1 MILEAKQQHRMLVEV
16 AHALGPDLV
25 KQVTFVGGC
34 TTALLLTDE
43 VTAEQVRHT
52 DDVDLIVHV
61 ISYANYHALQEEL
74 NKRGFKI
81 VAPNNDD
88 DIPICAM
95 QLNEL
100 RVDIMPDDESIL
112 GFSNRWYKEAMENSF
127 DYQLNENITI
137 KLVSPDYFVATKLEA
152 WLGRGKG
159 DALTSRDIEDIINLI
174 DGREELISEL
184 SNSSGAVKAFISK
197 QLCHLLK
204 DSNFEYAV
212 SSQSNNSPERESI
225 IFERIEEIVK
235 RTSC

>member
-1 MILEAKQQHRMLVEV
+1 MEAKQQHRMLVEV
-16 AHALGPDLV
+16 ARALGPDLV

-43 VTAEQVRHT
+43 LTAEQVRHT

-61 ISYANYHALQEEL
+61 ISYAKYHALQQEL
-74 NKRGFKI
+74 RTRGFKI
-81 VAPNNDD
+81 VAPDLD
-88 DIPICAM
+88 ESIPICAM

-112 GFSNRWYKEAMENSF
+112 GFSNRWYKEAVDNSF
-127 DYQLNENITI
+127 DYQLNDEITI
-137 KLVSPDYFVATKLEA
+137 KLVSPGYFVATKLEA

-174 DGREELISEL
+174 DGREELITEL
-184 SNSSGAVKAFISK
+184 GNSSDTVKAFISEQFS
-197 QLCHLLK
+197 QLIK

-212 SSQSNNSPERESI
+212 SSQSNNSAQRETI
-225 IFERIEEIVK
+225 IFERIEEIIT

>member
-1 MILEAKQQHRMLVEV
+1 MLVEV
-16 AHALGPDLV
+16 ARALGPDLV

-61 ISYANYHALQEEL
+61 ISYAKYHALQQDL
-74 NKRGFKI
+74 RVQGFKI
-81 VAPNNDD
+81 VVPDID
-88 DIPICAM
+88 EDIPICAM

-112 GFSNRWYKEAMENSF
+112 GFSNRWYKEAVDNSF
-127 DYQLNENITI
+127 DYQLNDEITI
-137 KLVSPDYFVATKLEA
+137 KLVSPGYFVATKLEA

-184 SNSSGAVKAFISK
+184 GNSSDAVKAFISE
-197 QLCHLLK
+197 QLRQLLN

-212 SSQSNNSPERESI
+212 SSQSNNSPQREKI
-225 IFERIEEIVK
+225 IFERIEEIIS

>member
-1 MILEAKQQHRMLVEV
+1 MEAKQQYRMLIEV
-16 AHALGPDLV
+16 AHALGADLL

-43 VTAEQVRHT
+43 VTVEQVRHT

-61 ISYANYHALQEEL
+61 ISYAKYSALQEKLQE
-74 NKRGFKI
+74 RGFKI
-81 VAPNNDD
+81 VAPDEDD
-88 DIPICAM
+88 NIPICAM
-95 QLNEL
+95 KLNEL

-112 GFSNRWYKEAMENSF
+112 GFSNRWYKEAIENSF
-127 DYQLNENITI
+127 EYQLNENITI

-174 DGREELISEL
+174 DGREELLNEL
-184 SNSSGAVKAFISK
+184 SNSSNTVKTFVSE
-197 QLCHLLK
+197 QLRLLLD

-212 SSQSNNSPERESI
+212 SSQSNNSPQRENI
-225 IFERIEEIVK
+225 IFERIETIIA

>member
-1 MILEAKQQHRMLVEV
+1 MEAKQQQHMLVEV
-16 AHALGPDLV
+16 ARALGPDLV
-25 KQVTFVGGC
+25 QQVTFVGGC

-61 ISYANYHALQEEL
+61 ISYAKYHALQQEL
-74 NKRGFKI
+74 TARGFRI
-81 VAPNNDD
+81 VAPDID
-88 DIPICAM
+88 EDIPICAM
-95 QLNEL
+95 RLNEL

-112 GFSNRWYKEAMENSF
+112 GFSNRWYKEAVDNAI
-127 DYQLNENITI
+127 DYHLNDEITI
-137 KLVSPDYFVATKLEA
+137 KLVSPAYFIATKLEA

-174 DGREELISEL
+174 DGREELSSEL
-184 SNSSGAVKAFISK
+184 GSLPDTAKAFISD
-197 QLCHLLK
+197 QLSQLLQ

-212 SSQSNNSPERESI
+212 SSQSNNSSQRETI
-225 IFERIEEIVK
+225 IFERIEEIIS

>member
-1 MILEAKQQHRMLVEV
+1 MDVKQQHRMLIEV
-16 AHALGPDLV
+16 ARALGSDLV

-43 VTAEQVRHT
+43 VTEEQVRHT

-61 ISYANYHALQEEL
+61 ISYAKYHALQDEL
-74 NKRGFKI
+74 KKRGFRI
-81 VAPNNDD
+81 VAPNADE

-100 RVDIMPDDESIL
+100 RVDIMPDDESVL
-112 GFSNRWYKEAMENSF
+112 GFSNRWYKAAMENAF
-127 DYQLNENITI
+127 DYQLNDDITI

-159 DALTSRDIEDIINLI
+159 DALTSRDIEDIISLI
-174 DGREELISEL
+174 DGREELIDDL
-184 SNSSGAVKAFISK
+184 SHSSDEVKAFISEQFS
-197 QLCHLLK
+197 QLLD

-212 SSQSNNSPERESI
+212 SSQSNSSQQREDI
-225 IFERIEEIVK
+225 IFERIEEIIK
-235 RTSC
+235 RTTC

>member
-1 MILEAKQQHRMLVEV
+1 MEAKQQHHMLVEV
-16 AHALGPDLV
+16 ARALGPDLV
-25 KQVTFVGGC
+25 QQVTFVGGC

-61 ISYANYHALQEEL
+61 ISYAKYHALQQEL
-74 NKRGFKI
+74 MARGFRI
-81 VAPNNDD
+81 VAPDID
-88 DIPICAM
+88 EDIPICAM
-95 QLNEL
+95 RLNEL

-112 GFSNRWYKEAMENSF
+112 GFSNRWYKEAVDNAF
-127 DYQLNENITI
+127 DYQLNDEITI
-137 KLVSPDYFVATKLEA
+137 KLVSPAYFIATKLEA

-174 DGREELISEL
+174 DGREELSSEL
-184 SNSSGAVKAFISK
+184 GNLPDTAKAFISD
-197 QLCHLLK
+197 QLSQLLQ

-212 SSQSNNSPERESI
+212 SSQSNNSSQRETI
-225 IFERIEEIVK
+225 IFERIEEIIS

>member
-1 MILEAKQQHRMLVEV
+1 MEAKQQQRMLVEV
-16 AHALGPDLV
+16 AGALGPDLV

-61 ISYANYHALQEEL
+61 ISYASYHALQEKLKE
-74 NKRGFKI
+74 KGFKI
-81 VAPNNDD
+81 VAPDKD
-88 DIPICAM
+88 EDIPICAM

-100 RVDIMPDDESIL
+100 RVDIMPDDEAIL
-112 GFSNRWYKEAMENSF
+112 GFSNRWYKEAMENAF
-127 DYQLNENITI
+127 DYQLNEDIII
-137 KLVSPDYFVATKLEA
+137 KLVSPVYFIATKLEA
-152 WLGRGKG
+152 WLGRGQG

-184 SNSSGAVKAFISK
+184 GSAPDAVKAFISE
-197 QLCHLLK
+197 QLSQLLS
-204 DSNFEYAV
+204 DTNFEYAV
-212 SSQSNNSPERESI
+212 SSQSNSSSQREKI
-225 IFERIEEIVK
+225 IFDRIEEIVT

>member
-1 MILEAKQQHRMLVEV
+1 MEATQQHRMLVKV
-16 AHALGPDLV
+16 ARALGADLV
-25 KQVTFVGGC
+25 NQVTFVGGC

-61 ISYANYHALQEEL
+61 ISYTKYYALQEEL
-74 NKRGFKI
+74 QRKGFKI
-81 VAPNNDD
+81 TAPDPD
-88 DIPICAM
+88 EDIPICAM

-112 GFSNRWYKEAMENSF
+112 GFSNRWYKKAMQNAI
-127 DYQLNENITI
+127 DYRLSEDITI

-174 DGREELISEL
+174 DGREELIDEL
-184 SNSSGAVKAFISK
+184 SNTADAVKAFISE
-197 QLCHLLK
+197 QFSRLLE

-212 SSQSNNSPERESI
+212 SSQSNNNPQRERI
-225 IFERIEEIVK
+225 IFERIEEIVA

>member
-1 MILEAKQQHRMLVEV
+1 MEAKQQYRMLVEV
-16 AHALGPDLV
+16 ALALGPDLL

-61 ISYANYHALQEEL
+61 ISYAKYHALQEEL
-74 NKRGFKI
+74 NNRGFKI
-81 VAPNNDD
+81 VAPDED
-88 DIPICAM
+88 EDIPICAM
-95 QLNEL
+95 RLNEL

-112 GFSNRWYKEAMENSF
+112 GFSNRWYKEAMDNAF
-127 DYQLNENITI
+127 NYQLNDDII
-137 KLVSPDYFVATKLEA
+137 IRIVSPEYFVATKLEA

-174 DGREELISEL
+174 DGREELMSEL
-184 SNSSGAVKAFISK
+184 GNASYAVKAFISEQFS
-197 QLCHLLK
+197 QLL
-204 DSNFEYAV
+204 DDINFEYAV
-212 SSQSNNSPERESI
+212 SSQSNNSSQRERV
-225 IFERIEEIVK
+225 IFERIEEIVT

>member
-1 MILEAKQQHRMLVEV
+1 MEAKQQHRMLVEV
-16 AHALGPDLV
+16 ALALGSDLV

-61 ISYANYHALQEEL
+61 ISYTKYNALQEEL
-74 NKRGFKI
+74 KKKGFKI
-81 VAPNNDD
+81 VAPDKGE

-127 DYQLNENITI
+127 DYQLNEDITI

-184 SNSSGAVKAFISK
+184 SNSSDTVKAFISE
-197 QLCHLLK
+197 QLSQLLE

-212 SSQSNNSPERESI
+212 SSQSNNSPQRERI
-225 IFERIEEIVK
+225 IFERIEDIVI

>member
-1 MILEAKQQHRMLVEV
+1 MEAKQQHRMLVEV
-16 AHALGPDLV
+16 ALALGPDLL

-61 ISYANYHALQEEL
+61 ISYAKYHALQEEL
-74 NKRGFKI
+74 NNRGFKI
-81 VAPNNDD
+81 VAPDED
-88 DIPICAM
+88 EDIPICAM
-95 QLNEL
+95 RLNEL

-112 GFSNRWYKEAMENSF
+112 GFSNRWYKEAMDNAF
-127 DYQLNENITI
+127 NYQLNDDII
-137 KLVSPDYFVATKLEA
+137 IRIVSPEYFVATKLEA

-174 DGREELISEL
+174 DGREELMSEL
-184 SNSSGAVKAFISK
+184 GNASYAVKAFISEQFS
-197 QLCHLLK
+197 QLL
-204 DSNFEYAV
+204 DDINFEYAV
-212 SSQSNNSPERESI
+212 SSQSNNSSQRERV
-225 IFERIEEIVK
+225 IFERIEEIVT

>member
-1 MILEAKQQHRMLVEV
+1 MEAKQQHRMLVEV
-16 AHALGPDLV
+16 ARALGPDLV

-61 ISYANYHALQEEL
+61 ISYAKYHALQEDL
-74 NKRGFKI
+74 MMRGFKI
-81 VAPNNDD
+81 VAP
-88 DIPICAM
+88 DIDEDVPICAM

-112 GFSNRWYKEAMENSF
+112 GFSNRWYKDAMDDSF
-127 DYQLNENITI
+127 DYQLNDEITI
-137 KLVSPDYFVATKLEA
+137 KLVSPEYFIATKLEA
-152 WLGRGKG
+152 WLGRGNG

-174 DGREELISEL
+174 DGREELIIEL
-184 SNSSGAVKAFISK
+184 GNSSDAVKTFISE
-197 QLCHLLK
+197 QLSQLLH
-204 DSNFEYAV
+204 DGNFEYAV
-212 SSQSNNSPERESI
+212 SSQSNNSPQREKI
-225 IFERIEEIVK
+225 IFERIEEIIT

>member
-1 MILEAKQQHRMLVEV
+1 MEAKQQHRMLVEV
-16 AHALGPDLV
+16 AHALGTNLL
-25 KQVTFVGGC
+25 KQFTFVGGC

-61 ISYANYHALQEEL
+61 ISYAKYYALQEEL
-74 NKRGFKI
+74 QKQGFKI
-81 VAPNNDD
+81 VAPDED
-88 DIPICAM
+88 EDIPICAM

-127 DYQLNENITI
+127 DYQLNESITI

-152 WLGRGKG
+152 WLGRGQG

-174 DGREELISEL
+174 DGREELINEL
-184 SNSSGAVKAFISK
+184 SNSSDTVKAFVSE
-197 QLCHLLK
+197 QLSLLLE
-204 DSNFEYAV
+204 DDNFEYAV
-212 SSQSNNSPERESI
+212 SSQSNNSPQRENI
-225 IFERIEEIVK
+225 IFERIEEIII